1 MLVTE
6 LYDGQGFG
14 NQLWCYVVTRV
25 LALDKGFEFG
35 IQNHQRFK
43 GSDFLQPDF
52 GLQVNGGSG
61 PAGGPPE
68 VLPNT
73 VKHYY
78 SERDIRH
85 PANEF
90 DVRTYDSGLLDVL
103 DDTKIDGVLQS
114 EDYISHRKSEIAQ
127 WLKYSI
133 IELDINFHDEN
144 ICVINFRGG
153 EYKRNPNVFLRRR
166 YWRDSVAHMCT
177 INPSMEFVVITD
189 DVDLARKFFPKFR
202 IRHYGIAGDYQAIN
216 CAKYVILSNS
226 SFGFFPAWLSTRL
239 EVCIAPK
246 YWWAHNT
253 SDGFWAC
260 SYNITRDWLYM
271 DRDGRIS
278 DYEQCIRE
286 LGNYQEVNKSFYEQ
300 RRIIDSFVLVSSFN
314 HDLSWLPRYTDNY
327 MVFERGLGS
336 GIPPQL
342 DREKIRNVSNNGS
355 NFADYFT
362 YIIENYES
370 LPEVVFLIKGNVFPR
385 HVRQHIFDTYTNK
398 REPCSIIDR
407 KEHRT
412 NFPLDFFGKDGMYR
426 ELNTDWFVHTG
437 VPWKHFQSLDSLLSH
452 FDRSLKR
459 KLYTRFTIGA
469 EYITTREY
477 IQKIPKSIYEDLLQI
492 VSHGGQPI
500 GYTAECYIV
509 ERAFDRLLQGNFRLT
524 LDGAGYP
531 LPIANDL
538 AASTPI
544 RLRLFFIATDLVA
557 KLINTPAR
565 GAIRLWRALGIRKN
579 LILNYYFR

>member
-6 LYDGQGFG
+6 LYEGQGFG

-25 LALDKGFEFG
+25 LASDRGFEFG
-35 IQNHQRFK
+35 IQNPQRFK
-43 GSDFLQPDF
+43 GSDFLQLDF
-52 GLQVNGGSG
+52 GLQVDGGSG

-73 VKHYY
+73 VKNYY

-85 PANEF
+85 PDNEF

-103 DDTKIDGVLQS
+103 NDTKIDGVLQS
-114 EDYISHRKSEIAQ
+114 EDYIIHRKSEIAQ
-127 WLKYSI
+127 WLKYTI
-133 IELDINFHDEN
+133 IDLDINFHDEN

-153 EYKRNPNVFLRRR
+153 EYQRNPNIFLRRR
-166 YWRDSVAHMCT
+166 YWRDSVAHMRT

-216 CAKYVILSNS
+216 CAKHVILSNS
-226 SFGFFPAWLSTRL
+226 SFGFFPTWLNTRL
-239 EVCIAPK
+239 EICIAPK
-246 YWWAHNT
+246 YWWAHNI

-260 SYNITRDWLYM
+260 SYNITRNWLYM

-286 LGNYQEVNKSFYEQ
+286 LRNYQEVNKSIYEQ
-300 RRIIDSFVLVSSFN
+300 RRIIDSFVLVCSFN
-314 HDLSWLPRYTDNY
+314 HDLSWLPRYTENY

-342 DREKIRNVSNNGS
+342 DREKIRQVSNNGS

-385 HVRQHIFDTYTNK
+385 HVRQHVFDTYTNK

-407 KEHRT
+407 KKHRT

-426 ELNTDWFVHTG
+426 ELNTDWYVHTG

-459 KLYTRFTIGA
+459 NLYTRFSIGA
-469 EYITTREY
+469 EYIFTREY
-477 IQKIPKSIYEDLLQI
+477 IQRIPKSIYEELLQI

-509 ERAFDRLLQGNFRLT
+509 ERAFDRLLQSNFRLT
-524 LDGAGYP
+524 LDGAGRP

-538 AASTPI
+538 VVSTPI
-544 RLRLFFIATDLVA
+544 RLRLFFIAIDLVA

-565 GAIRLWRALGIRKN
+565 GVVRAWRALGVRKK
-579 LILNYYFR
+579 LILNYYVR